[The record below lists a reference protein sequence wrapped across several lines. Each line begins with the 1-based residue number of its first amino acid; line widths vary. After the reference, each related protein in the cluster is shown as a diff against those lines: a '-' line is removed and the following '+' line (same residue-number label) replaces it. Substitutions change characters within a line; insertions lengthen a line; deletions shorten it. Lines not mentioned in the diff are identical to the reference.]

1 MDRLMPCQPFA
12 DQSTAI
18 TKLWALVPEAG
29 GDFEFM
35 NLAIH
40 LNVDGL
46 PILLEVLISI
56 CEANTDSKCWMLT
69 ST

>member
-1 MDRLMPCQPFA
+1 MSFKLVA
-12 DQSTAI
+12 NQSAAI
-18 TKLWALVPEAG
+18 TKLRALVPEAG

-46 PILLEVLISI
+46 PIVLEVLISI
-56 CEANTDSKCWMLT
+56 REANTDSKCWMLT